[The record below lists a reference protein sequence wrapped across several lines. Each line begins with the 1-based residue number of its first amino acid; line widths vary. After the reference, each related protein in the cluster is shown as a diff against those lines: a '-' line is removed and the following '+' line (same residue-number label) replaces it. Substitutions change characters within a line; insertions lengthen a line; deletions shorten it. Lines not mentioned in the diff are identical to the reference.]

1 MGERRGQQQP
11 VDPAV
16 GLAVWEA
23 EDGRCEAC
31 GRPMD
36 RRWARFT
43 RVDHRRPDWS
53 ADNLQLLCVD
63 CDRRRPDFL
72 THLVLAG
79 EVAERVLGGLGPEQ
93 AEQATRWL
101 RAALRKY
108 GVLLWAGARMRAY
121 WLPGI
126 GTFRM
131 APQDDG
137 TAAVVAVE
145 RLAPQPQL
153 KIKPQA
159 RTRGLPRPDRRPLP
173 AAGPQQGRDRQPRT
187 ETRPVMPPS
196 VRGAPAARGA

>member
-1 MGERRGQQQP
+1 MGERRGQR

-16 GLAVWEA
+16 GIAVWEA
-23 EDGRCEAC
+23 EDGRCESC
-31 GRPMD
+31 KRPMD
-36 RRWARFT
+36 RRCARFT
-43 RVDHRRPDWS
+43 RVDQHRPDWS
-53 ADNLQLLCVD
+53 ADNLHLLCVD

-79 EVAERVLGGLGPEQ
+79 EVAERVVGGLGPEQ

-101 RAALRKY
+101 RTALRKY

-126 GTFRM
+126 GTFRIV
-131 APQDDG
+131 PQDDS

-153 KIKPQA
+153 KVKPQA

-173 AAGPQQGRDRQPRT
+173 ASRPPQAQERQPHAG
-187 ETRPVMPPS
+187 TRPV
-196 VRGAPAARGA
+196 VGAPVAGGG